1 MRMLAND
8 SVGKLLL
15 RLVLGIVVLLH
26 GIAKIK
32 GGVGPIEGM
41 LAAKGLPTFLAYGA
55 YLGEVLGPALL
66 IVGFW
71 ARIGALL
78 IALNMLFAIG
88 LAHLGDVAKLNE
100 QGGWAIELQA
110 LILFG
115 AIAAMLLG
123 PGKPAINDR

>member
-8 SVGKLLL
+8 AVGKLLL
-15 RLVLGIVVLLH
+15 RLVLGFVVLLH

-88 LAHLGDVAKLNE
+88 LAHIGDIAQLNG

-115 AIAAMLLG
+115 ALAAMLLG
-123 PGKPAINDR
+123 PGKPALNDR

>member
-1 MRMLAND
+1 MRLAND

-15 RLVLGIVVLLH
+15 RLVLGVVVLLH